1 MQASARGQAGKLN
14 LRNLASGER
23 IALSYNGGSLSA
35 ADQKAFDR
43 VMRDKSGRSTK
54 MSPKLLAILS
64 KIQARY
70 PGKTISIVSG
80 YRSPQYNAELRRASM
95 KRNGGKSGVAK
106 NSRHTHADAAD
117 IIVEGV
123 SVKALNAF
131 ARSLKMG
138 GVGHYPGDWV
148 HVDAGRVRYW

>member
-1 MQASARGQAGKLN
+1 MRGAAGKLN
-14 LRNLASGER
+14 LRNLATGER
-23 IALSYNGGSLSA
+23 IAISYNGSSLNA
-35 ADQKAFDR
+35 NDRKAFNR
-43 VMRDKSGRSTK
+43 ILRDKSGRSTN
-54 MSPKLLAILS
+54 MSPALLNILA

-80 YRSPQYNAELRRASM
+80 FRSPEYNAALRRASM

-106 NSRHTHADAAD
+106 NSRHMHADAAD
-117 IIVEGV
+117 IVVEGV
-123 SVKALNAF
+123 SIKELNAY

-138 GVGHYPGDWV
+138 GVGYYPGDWV